1 MSNSENPPVRDYT
14 GFTHTEEAPTDA
26 NVDMSTIELRAE
38 DLYDKEKV
46 DLETLVIGNVFK
58 LLQCDAN
65 GLHPEEVERRLALF
79 GPNKLEQE
87 DQNPFLQ
94 FLSFMWNPLSWVM
107 EAAALVAIALSN
119 GGGPPDWED
128 FLGITLLLLVNS
140 AIGFYEERGARNA
153 VKALTDSLAPKA
165 KVKRTGAWSEIDS
178 AGLVPGDMISF
189 KIGNIVPADCRLTDA
204 VNVSIDEA
212 ALTGESLPKS
222 KECGHLLFVGVQPIC
237 LTRTNHPYLRGSICK
252 QGEAEGVV
260 ISTGANTF
268 FGRTTSLVG
277 AEDDCTSHLQMI
289 LAQIGSFCLVVIGIF
304 VLAEILV
311 LYAGF
316 RYSYRRGLDN
326 ILVLLIGGIPIAI
339 PTVLS
344 VTLAV
349 GAQQLAKHKTI
360 VTRIMAI
367 EELAGVTILCSDK
380 TGTLT
385 TNKLTIDRETI
396 LTYSPQFSADDV
408 ILLAAYAS
416 RTENQDTIDASVLL
430 ALGDASRAHAGITLL
445 DYKPFNSNDKRT
457 EITYREEATGRLKRV
472 TKGMTAKVM
481 DLCSRNLTEDLEDRL
496 EAGVKDY
503 AARGLRALAV
513 AYEEVDGDD

>member
-46 DLETLVIGNVFK
+46 DLETLMIGNK
-58 LLQCDAN
+58 KSSDAW
-65 GLHPEEVERRLALF
+65 HFF

-87 DQNPFLQ
+87 DQDPFLQ

-140 AIGFYEERGARNA
+140 AIGFYEERGAGNA
-153 VKALTDSLAPKA
+153 VKALMDSLAPKA
-165 KVKRTGAWSEIDS
+165 KVKRTGIWFEIDS
-178 AGLVPGDMISF
+178 AGLIPGDMISF
-189 KIGNIVPADCRLTDA
+189 KIGDIVPADCRLTDA

-222 KECGHLLFVGVQPIC
+222 KEAGHFC
-237 LTRTNHPYLRGSICK
+237 FSGSICK
-252 QGEAEGVV
+252 QAEGVV

-277 AEDDCTSHLQMI
+277 AKDDSTGHLQMI
-289 LAQIGSFCLVVIGIF
+289 LAQIRSFCLVVIGIF

-316 RYSYRRGLDN
+316 RYSYRRGLGD
-326 ILVLLIGGIPIAI
+326 IPIAM

-349 GAQQLAKHKTI
+349 GAQQLAKQQGWLH
-360 VTRIMAI
+360 
-367 EELAGVTILCSDK
+367 
-380 TGTLT
+380 
-385 TNKLTIDRETI
+385 
-396 LTYSPQFSADDV
+396 
-408 ILLAAYAS
+408 
-416 RTENQDTIDASVLL
+416 
-430 ALGDASRAHAGITLL
+430 
-445 DYKPFNSNDKRT
+445 
-457 EITYREEATGRLKRV
+457 
-472 TKGMTAKVM
+472 
-481 DLCSRNLTEDLEDRL
+481 
-496 EAGVKDY
+496 
-503 AARGLRALAV
+503 
-513 AYEEVDGDD
+513 